1 DRGRSPPRRGARAR
15 HRRSRCPQWC
25 GPEYGISRS
34 RRDRSPTRCRCRHD
48 RGRARRG
55 RPSVQR
61 PQPQRRGPD
70 RGRERHSVLAQP
82 WNSPSRAHRA
92 PRPRARISAVRRGP
106 RRKIDRARAA
116 SRRSGA
122 AIADTP
128 PHPGRVDPAAWRDQI
143 APYVRV
149 RLPVGACAKETMTRN
164 PNLPI
169 AAVSDPIKVAL
180 LSDDPLLR
188 AGLSSL
194 LAQLGS
200 IDVVERDS
208 AEVALWDA
216 GVDAGKTLSR
226 LSELRNLPM
235 PVVAVVG
242 DAAHVAPAI
251 AAGARGVVLRDQVG
265 PGIHAALAAVRSG
278 LTVMDTQLASSLVP
292 SQPPREPKGRGELTE
307 RERQVV
313 QLLAEGL
320 SNKLIADRLGIS
332 DHTAKFHV
340 NGVMMKLGASTRTE
354 AVVEAMR
361 RGLIRL

>member
-1 DRGRSPPRRGARAR
+1 
-15 HRRSRCPQWC
+15 
-25 GPEYGISRS
+25 
-34 RRDRSPTRCRCRHD
+34 
-48 RGRARRG
+48 
-55 RPSVQR
+55 
-61 PQPQRRGPD
+61 
-70 RGRERHSVLAQP
+70 
-82 WNSPSRAHRA
+82 
-92 PRPRARISAVRRGP
+92 
-106 RRKIDRARAA
+106 
-116 SRRSGA
+116 
-122 AIADTP
+122 
-128 PHPGRVDPAAWRDQI
+128 
-143 APYVRV
+143 
-149 RLPVGACAKETMTRN
+149 MTRN

-169 AAVSDPIKVAL
+169 AAVTDPIKVAL
-180 LSDDPLLR
+180 FTEDPLLK

-200 IDVVERDS
+200 IDVVEGAS

-216 GVDAGKTLSR
+216 GNDRGKTLDR
-226 LSELRNLPM
+226 MNELKSFEV

-242 DAAHVAPAI
+242 DQAHVAPAL

-278 LTVMDTQLASSLVP
+278 LTVMDSALASSLVP
-292 SQPPREPKGRGELTE
+292 PLPAPREPKGRGELTE

-361 RGLIRL
+361 RGLIKL

>member
-1 DRGRSPPRRGARAR
+1 
-15 HRRSRCPQWC
+15 
-25 GPEYGISRS
+25 
-34 RRDRSPTRCRCRHD
+34 
-48 RGRARRG
+48 
-55 RPSVQR
+55 
-61 PQPQRRGPD
+61 
-70 RGRERHSVLAQP
+70 
-82 WNSPSRAHRA
+82 
-92 PRPRARISAVRRGP
+92 
-106 RRKIDRARAA
+106 
-116 SRRSGA
+116 
-122 AIADTP
+122 
-128 PHPGRVDPAAWRDQI
+128 
-143 APYVRV
+143 
-149 RLPVGACAKETMTRN
+149 MTRN

-169 AAVSDPIKVAL
+169 MSVSEPIKVAL
-180 LSDDPLLR
+180 LTDDPLLR

-194 LAQLGS
+194 LGELGS
-200 IDVVERDS
+200 IHVVPADA

-216 GVDAGKTLSR
+216 GADAGKTLAR
-226 LSELRNLPM
+226 LAELRSLPV

-242 DAAHVAPAI
+242 EPAHVAPAL

-278 LTVMDTQLASSLVP
+278 LTVMDTALAESLVP
-292 SQPPREPKGRGELTE
+292 NAPARPAGVATKGRGELTE

-313 QLLAEGL
+313 QLLTEGL

>member
-1 DRGRSPPRRGARAR
+1 
-15 HRRSRCPQWC
+15 
-25 GPEYGISRS
+25 
-34 RRDRSPTRCRCRHD
+34 
-48 RGRARRG
+48 
-55 RPSVQR
+55 
-61 PQPQRRGPD
+61 
-70 RGRERHSVLAQP
+70 
-82 WNSPSRAHRA
+82 
-92 PRPRARISAVRRGP
+92 
-106 RRKIDRARAA
+106 
-116 SRRSGA
+116 
-122 AIADTP
+122 
-128 PHPGRVDPAAWRDQI
+128 
-143 APYVRV
+143 
-149 RLPVGACAKETMTRN
+149 MTRN

-180 LSDDPLLR
+180 LTDDPLLR
-188 AGLSSL
+188 AGVSSL

-200 IDVVERDS
+200 IDVVDRDR

-226 LSELRNLPM
+226 LTELRSLPF

-242 DAAHVAPAI
+242 DVSHVAPAL

-278 LTVMDTQLASSLVP
+278 LTVMDTALASSLVP
-292 SQPPREPKGRGELTE
+292 TPPVRSEGTTKGRGDLTE
-307 RERQVV
+307 REKQVV
-313 QLLAEGL
+313 QLLSEGL

-361 RGLIRL
+361 RGLVRL

>member
-1 DRGRSPPRRGARAR
+1 
-15 HRRSRCPQWC
+15 
-25 GPEYGISRS
+25 
-34 RRDRSPTRCRCRHD
+34 
-48 RGRARRG
+48 
-55 RPSVQR
+55 
-61 PQPQRRGPD
+61 
-70 RGRERHSVLAQP
+70 
-82 WNSPSRAHRA
+82 
-92 PRPRARISAVRRGP
+92 
-106 RRKIDRARAA
+106 
-116 SRRSGA
+116 
-122 AIADTP
+122 
-128 PHPGRVDPAAWRDQI
+128 
-143 APYVRV
+143 
-149 RLPVGACAKETMTRN
+149 MTRN

-169 AAVSDPIKVAL
+169 AAVTDPIRVTL
-180 LSDDPLLR
+180 LTDDPLLR

-194 LAQLGS
+194 LAQNGAIS
-200 IDVVERDS
+200 VVDREG

-216 GVDAGKTLSR
+216 GIDPAKTVAR
-226 LSELRNLPM
+226 MAELRTLTM

-242 DAAHVAPAI
+242 DASHVAPAI

-278 LTVMDTQLASSLVP
+278 LTVMDNALASSLVP
-292 SQPPREPKGRGELTE
+292 SAPAVRPRVVDGNGKARGELTE